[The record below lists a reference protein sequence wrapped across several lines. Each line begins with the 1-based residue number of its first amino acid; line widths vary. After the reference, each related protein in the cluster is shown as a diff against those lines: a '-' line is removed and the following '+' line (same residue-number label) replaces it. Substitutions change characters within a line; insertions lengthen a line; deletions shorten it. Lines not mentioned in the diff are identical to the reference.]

1 MSVFLASVAV
11 ITVAAFVVGFFYG
24 RKRRI
29 QWKQSINL
37 AVNDCMKI
45 EAFSGHS
52 VDECYSRI
60 IARFKEL
67 GFELKAIEGN
77 DLEFILH
84 SRGFLRRSWGVI
96 DIVLGTFAA
105 GPLVPALLIGDYFG
119 SRRVGNLSR
128 RPKQRSRHSA

>member
-1 MSVFLASVAV
+1 
-11 ITVAAFVVGFFYG
+11 
-24 RKRRI
+24 
-29 QWKQSINL
+29 
-37 AVNDCMKI
+37 MKI

-119 SRRVGNLSR
+119 SRRVGKNGEILGYRLDEPVRPTVTLPKRKWWSR
-128 RPKQRSRHSA
+128 LW